1 MVEEGKYVAIQYTG
15 KFDDGQVFDSST
27 QEQPFEFKA
36 GSGMVIPGLDNGI
49 MGMKVEEEKDLVIPP
64 EEAYGEYD
72 EKLIYTF
79 PIEEVRQQF
88 EPQVGMTIGVQL
100 DNGAQV
106 PALIKEVTDSEIFL
120 DMNHPLAGKTLH
132 FNIKVMEVNDEP
144 KFAPA
149 DGCSGCS
156 DESDGCSC

>member
-64 EEAYGEYD
+64 EEAYGS
-72 EKLIYTF
+72 
-79 PIEEVRQQF
+79 
-88 EPQVGMTIGVQL
+88 MTRNSYILFQL
-100 DNGAQV
+100 
-106 PALIKEVTDSEIFL
+106 K
-120 DMNHPLAGKTLH
+120 
-132 FNIKVMEVNDEP
+132 
-144 KFAPA
+144 KFVSSLNPRLV
-149 DGCSGCS
+149 
-156 DESDGCSC
+156 